1 MKTIVIASQKGGSSK
16 TTLAAHLAVA
26 AEQNNISPTVL
37 MDMDPQSSLSSWW
50 NVRENNMPA
59 LAVSNLKDLP
69 EKIKSLKEAGVELL
83 IIDTPPAI
91 TNAIYEVVKLAD
103 LVIVPTRPSPHDLRA
118 IGSTIDIIQKVK
130 CPFIF
135 IITQAKPN
143 TRLTIQTI
151 ATLSEHGTVSPIIIH
166 DRVDYAS
173 SMIDGKTVM
182 ETDKKGK
189 SSQEVEKL
197 LSFVLARFQT
207 KTKNKKKEIL

>member
-16 TTLAAHLAVA
+16 TTLVAHLAVA
-26 AEQNNISPTVL
+26 AEQSNISPTVL
-37 MDMDPQSSLSSWW
+37 IDMDPQSSLSLWW
-50 NVRENNMPA
+50 YVRENSMPA

-69 EKIKSLKEAGVELL
+69 EKIKALKEAGVKLL

-91 TNAIYEVVKLAD
+91 TDAIYEVVKLAD

-151 ATLSEHGTVSPIIIH
+151 ATLSEYGTVSPIIIH

-189 SSQEVEKL
+189 SSQEIEKL
-197 LSFVLARFQT
+197 LSFVLTRFQT

>member
-1 MKTIVIASQKGGSSK
+1 MKIIVIASQKGGSSK
-16 TTLAAHLAVA
+16 TTLVAHLAVA

-37 MDMDPQSSLSSWW
+37 IDMDPQASLSSWW
-50 NVRENNMPA
+50 NVREDNMPA
-59 LAVSNLKDLP
+59 LATSSLKDLP
-69 EKIKSLKEAGVELL
+69 EKIKALKEVGVKLL

-118 IGSTIDIIQKVK
+118 VGSTIDIIKKVK
-130 CPFIF
+130 RPFVF
-135 IITQAKPN
+135 IITQAKAN

-151 ATLSEHGTVSPIIIH
+151 AALSEHGTVSPIIIH

-173 SMIDGKTVM
+173 SMIDGRTVI

-189 SSQEVEKL
+189 SSEEIKKL
-197 LSFVLARFQT
+197 LSFVLTRLQT

>member
-16 TTLAAHLAVA
+16 TTLVAHLAVA
-26 AEQNNISPTVL
+26 AEQSNISPTVL
-37 MDMDPQSSLSSWW
+37 IDMDPQSSLSSWW
-50 NVRENNMPA
+50 YVRENSMPA

-69 EKIKSLKEAGVELL
+69 EKIKALKEAGVKLL

-91 TNAIYEVVKLAD
+91 TDAIYEVVKLAD

-151 ATLSEHGTVSPIIIH
+151 ATLSEYGTVSPIIIH

-189 SSQEVEKL
+189 SSQEIEKL
-197 LSFVLARFQT
+197 LSFVLTRFQT